1 MEDFCGDVLNNCMQ
15 LLINLTNTNF
25 LPTHLELCR
34 AFANQN
40 NSLSLLF
47 EHVEVNPSCSIF
59 NAQLMTLVLHI
70 FYSSTG
76 PTQRPL
82 IDFIIKVIQRIPD
95 FKRNQIE
102 VSGGYNPDKMRY
114 DLNET

>member
-76 PTQRPL
+76 PYATAADRFHHQGNSKNTG
-82 IDFIIKVIQRIPD
+82 FQK
-95 FKRNQIE
+95 KSN
-102 VSGGYNPDKMRY
+102 
-114 DLNET
+114 